1 MAEVK
6 LLAAVLWLTLAGVA
20 VSRPVDVHTE
30 AAISLGRTRTVKPSA
45 FALATTITP
54 SPDYK
59 ELL

>member
-6 LLAAVLWLTLAGVA
+6 LLAAILWLTLAGVA

-30 AAISLGRTRTVKPSA
+30 AAISLGRTRAVKPSA
-45 FALATTITP
+45 FATTITP